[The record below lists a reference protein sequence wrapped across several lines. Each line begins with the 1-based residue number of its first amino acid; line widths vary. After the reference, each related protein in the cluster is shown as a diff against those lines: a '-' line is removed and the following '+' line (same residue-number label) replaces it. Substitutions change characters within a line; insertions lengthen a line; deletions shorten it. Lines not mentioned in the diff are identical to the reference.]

1 MRSRYAALAATLAT
15 LVLTGAAHAGKPH
28 DRTGFF
34 IGFGFGGGS
43 ASWDWKDPDW
53 GSPDEWSG
61 IGNFRIGGAVKP
73 NLVLHLESSAWVKQ
87 WDVVDGSS
95 GGKIGEADLTL
106 SAVTFAATFFPGNM
120 GFYLRGGLGFA
131 TANATFSL
139 GSAGGLSVKA
149 ESTDTGLGLVAA
161 TGYEWRLTDKFA
173 MGPQVELVFLG
184 IDGDLI
190 DNALFVDGSLQFNW
204 YW

>member
-1 MRSRYAALAATLAT
+1 MRSRHAALAAALAALALAGT
-15 LVLTGAAHAGKPH
+15 AQAGKPH

-34 IGFGFGGGS
+34 IGFGLGGGS
-43 ASWDWKDPDW
+43 ASWDWKGG
-53 GSPDEWSG
+53 GSESEGSG
-61 IGNFRIGGAVKP
+61 AGNFRIGGAVKP
-73 NLVLHLESSAWVKQ
+73 NLVLHLESSAWIKS
-87 WDVVDGSS
+87 WDVVDGTT
-95 GGKIGEADLTL
+95 GGKIGTADLTL
-106 SAVTFAATFFPGNM
+106 SAATFAATFFPGNK
-120 GFYLRGGLGFA
+120 GFFLRGGLGFA
-131 TANATFSL
+131 TASATVTIETGTVFDVS
-139 GSAGGLSVKA
+139 G